1 MKKKRWFALLSIMV
15 AIGFCLSFVPV
26 DQSAAGDVFK
36 VKGKVKGVSNRAK
49 TISLSV
55 KGKGAMVFKFN
66 DKTRFINATSA
77 RDMKKG
83 EAAVVKYKSA
93 GPDMLAVSITK
104 AIAKMPEGVG
114 VIKTPEVAALVKK
127 GPKAGNYY
135 LIDTRPAKRYKA
147 GHIPTAVSVPLTKLK
162 KEGKGLLPAKG
173 KTLIFYCGG
182 PT

>member
-1 MKKKRWFALLSIMV
+1 MKKKRWFVALSIMV
-15 AIGFCLSFVPV
+15 ATGFCLSFISVH
-26 DQSAAGDVFK
+26 QAAAEDVFK
-36 VKGKVKGVSNRAK
+36 VKGNVKGVSGKAK

-55 KGKGAMVFKFN
+55 KGKGSMVFKFN
-66 DKTRFINATSA
+66 DKTRFINAKSA

-104 AIAKMPEGVG
+104 AIAKMPGGVS
-114 VIKTPEVAALVKK
+114 VIKTPEVAALLKK
-127 GPKAGNYY
+127 GPKAGNYA
-135 LIDTRPAKRYKA
+135 LIDARPAKRYKA
-147 GHIPTAVSVPLTKLK
+147 GHIPTAISIPVTNLK
-162 KEGKGLLPAKG
+162 KGGKGLLPAKG